1 MLSSFLY
8 LFHEQGI
15 FHASVHHGFTLVFSS
30 LLKEEENVS
39 L

>member
-1 MLSSFLY
+1 MLFSFLY

-15 FHASVHHGFTLVFSS
+15 FMLLFAMDFTIVFSS